1 MATDP
6 FSAFGAGPLFIETI
20 RVDDRCILRPEPHL
34 RRMRETVREVFGTT
48 IELPAA
54 AELLPADCPAGLVK
68 CRILYDRAIRRIEC
82 TPYEPR
88 RIASLRLV
96 EACDGLDYRLKRA
109 DRRELEAL
117 RAQRGACD
125 EVLIVRGGA
134 ITDTSY
140 SNVVFFDGRRYVTP
154 DTCLLAGV
162 RRHELLR
169 SGRIVEERIT
179 PRDLERFERVW
190 LINAML
196 GLDDDVSL
204 PVAAIRCG

>member
-1 MATDP
+1 MSSDFP
-6 FSAFGAGPLFIETI
+6 VCGAAPLFIETI
-20 RVDDRCILRPEPHL
+20 RVDDRRILRPEPHL

-154 DTCLLAGV
+154 DTCLLDGV
-162 RRHELLR
+162 RRRELLR
-169 SGRIVEERIT
+169 CGRIVEE
-179 PRDLERFERVW
+179 PVGPHDLDRFERVI

-196 GLDDDVSL
+196 GLDDGVSL
-204 PVAAIRCG
+204 PVGAICRG